1 MNIKKNKIPM
11 LKRPEFTVDG
21 KLNEKLDDIEIFK
34 LMNKAHFG
42 LFLGKA
48 GSGKSSMI
56 ISLLN
61 SKRNESFKKVFHD
74 IILFCPPNSRQSIK
88 NDFWD
93 NNLDENNIYDDLTL
107 ENLYEAYNKAEMNAQ
122 EGYKTLIILDDVQ
135 KNIKGDNEKLLLNII
150 NNRRHSNLC
159 LWIAAQNY
167 FSLTK
172 QIRQALTDLFIFK
185 VNKTEM
191 ENIFN
196 EQVEIPK
203 EKFNIILDKTYKKPN
218 EFIYINP
225 NSGKIFYMWDEIIL

>member
-34 LMNKAHFG
+34 LMNKPHCS

-61 SKRNESFKKVFHD
+61 SKKNESFKKVFHD
-74 IILFCPPNSRQSIK
+74 IIIFIPPNSRQSIK
-88 NDFWD
+88 NDFWGS
-93 NNLDENNIYDDLTL
+93 NLNEDNIYDELTL
-107 ENLYEAYNKAEMNAQ
+107 ENLYDAYNKAEINAQ

-135 KNIKGDNEKLLLNII
+135 KNIKGENEKLLLHMV
-150 NNRRHSNLC
+150 NNRRHAHLC
-159 LWIAAQNY
+159 IWIAAQNF

-172 QIRQALTDLFIFK
+172 QIRSTLTDLWIFK
-185 VNKTEM
+185 VNKSEM

-203 EKFNIILDKTYKKPN
+203 EKFNMILDKTYKKPN

-225 NSGKIFYMWDEIIL
+225 NSQKIFYNWDEIIL

>member
-34 LMNKAHFG
+34 LMNKAHFS

-48 GSGKSSMI
+48 GSGKSSLI

-74 IILFCPPNSRQSIK
+74 IIIFIPPNSRQSIK
-88 NDFWD
+88 SDFWGS
-93 NNLDENNIYDDLTL
+93 NLDEDNIYDDLTL
-107 ENLYEAYNKAEMNAQ
+107 ENLYEAYNKAQMNAE

-135 KNIKGDNEKLLLNII
+135 KNLKGENENLLLHMV
-150 NNRRHSNLC
+150 NNRRHAHLC
-159 LWIAAQNY
+159 IWIAAQNY
-167 FSLTK
+167 FSLSK
-172 QIRQALTDLFIFK
+172 QVRQALTDLFIFK

-203 EKFNIILDKTYKKPN
+203 EKFNMILDKTYKKPN

-225 NSGKIFYMWDEIIL
+225 NSQKIFYNWDEIIL